1 MRADRYAYFDE
12 PFAAYAHRGGA
23 LYGPNRHRENTRH
36 AFAQAVDLGYRYL
49 ETDVHA
55 TADGVLVAFHD
66 SVLDRVT
73 DRSGAI
79 ASLPYA
85 EVARARTAGQDP
97 IPLMSE
103 LLAAFPDARF
113 NIDAKS
119 DGAVDRLAEAI
130 AEHDAYDRV
139 CVSSFSVARLHRLRR
154 RLGTRVASAASS
166 AGIAVNR
173 FLPWLTRALNTSA
186 PVLQMPISYTIRGRR
201 LQVLTPSLVRAVHR
215 AGKRVQIWTVD
226 EPDAMTRLIELG
238 VDGIFTDRI
247 DVLKGVLVRQ
257 GLWTEPPAPRRATS

>member
-1 MRADRYAYFDE
+1 MRADGYAYFDE

-23 LYGPNRHRENTRH
+23 LYEPNRHRENTRH

-85 EVARARTAGQDP
+85 EVSRARVAGQDP
-97 IPLMSE
+97 IPRLSE
-103 LLAAFPDARF
+103 LLTAFPDARF

-119 DGAVDRLAEAI
+119 DGAVDLLAKAI

-154 RLGTRVASAASS
+154 RLGPRVASAASS

-173 FLPWLTRALNTSA
+173 FLPWLTWALNSRA
-186 PVLQMPISYTIRGRR
+186 PVLQMPVSYPFLGRR

-226 EPDAMTRLIELG
+226 DSDTMTRLLGLG

-247 DVLKGVLVRQ
+247 DVLKDVLVRY
-257 GLWTEPPAPRRATS
+257 GRWTGPPGARKAGS

>member
-1 MRADRYAYFDE
+1 MRAERYAYFDE

-23 LYGPNRHRENTRH
+23 LYPPNRHRENTRH
-36 AFAQAVDLGYRYL
+36 AFQQAVDLGYRYL

-73 DRSGAI
+73 DGTGAI
-79 ASLPYA
+79 AELPYA
-85 EVARARTAGQDP
+85 KVAPARVGGQDP
-97 IPLMSE
+97 IPLLSE
-103 LLAAFPDARF
+103 LLTVFPDALF

-119 DGAVDRLAEAI
+119 DDAVDLLAAAI
-130 AEHDAYDRV
+130 AEHGAYDRV

-154 RLGTRVASAASS
+154 RVGSRVASAASS

-173 FLPWLTRALNTSA
+173 FVPWLTWALNSPA
-186 PVLQMPISYTIRGRR
+186 PVLQVPVSHPFRGRR
-201 LQVLTPSLVRAVHR
+201 IQVLTPRLVQAVHR

-226 EPDAMTRLIELG
+226 DSETMTRLIELG

-247 DVLKGVLVRQ
+247 DVLKDVLVRR
-257 GLWTEPPAPRRATS
+257 GLWTGPAGPKEDQA

>member
-23 LYGPNRHRENTRH
+23 LYPPNRHRENTRH
-36 AFAQAVDLGYRYL
+36 AFTQAVDLGYRYL

-73 DRSGAI
+73 DRTGAI
-79 ASLPYA
+79 AALPYA
-85 EVARARTAGQDP
+85 RVAEARIAGHDP
-97 IPLMSE
+97 IPLLSE
-103 LLAAFPDARF
+103 LLTAFPDARF

-119 DGAVDRLAEAI
+119 DDAVSLLARTI
-130 AEHDAYDRV
+130 ADHDAYDRV

-154 RLGTRVASAASS
+154 RLGPRVASAASS

-173 FLPWLTRALNTSA
+173 FLPWLTWALNSAA
-186 PVLQMPISYTIRGRR
+186 PVLQLPISHPFRGRR
-201 LQVLTPSLVRAVHR
+201 LRVLTPDLVRAVHR

-226 EPDAMTRLIELG
+226 DSATMTKLLELG

-247 DVLKGVLVRQ
+247 DILKDVLVRH
-257 GLWTEPPAPRRATS
+257 GRWTGAPGPRKAEP

>member
-1 MRADRYAYFDE
+1 MRAERYVYFDE

-23 LYGPNRHRENTRH
+23 HYPPNRHRENTRH
-36 AFAQAVDLGYRYL
+36 AFGQAVDLGYRYL

-73 DRSGAI
+73 DRAGAI

-85 EVARARTAGQDP
+85 EVARARIAGRDP
-97 IPLMSE
+97 IPLLSE
-103 LLAAFPDARF
+103 LLTAFPDARF

-119 DGAVDRLAEAI
+119 DGAVALMADTI
-130 AEHDAYDRV
+130 AEHDAYHRV

-154 RLGTRVASAASS
+154 RIGPRVASAASS

-173 FLPWLTRALNTSA
+173 FAPWLTWALNSPA
-186 PVLQMPISYTIRGRR
+186 PVLQLPISYPFRGRR
-201 LQVLTPSLVRAVHR
+201 LQVLTPNLVRAVHR

-226 EPDAMTRLIELG
+226 DSETMTRLLELG
-238 VDGIFTDRI
+238 VDGMFTDRI
-247 DVLKGVLVRQ
+247 DILKDVLVRH
-257 GLWTEPPAPRRATS
+257 GLWTGPPEARKA

>member
-1 MRADRYAYFDE
+1 MRAERYAYFDQ

-23 LYGPNRHRENTRH
+23 LYPPNRHRENTRH
-36 AFAQAVDLGYRYL
+36 AFGQAVALGYRYL

-73 DRSGAI
+73 DRTGTVA
-79 ASLPYA
+79 ALPYA
-85 EVARARTAGQDP
+85 QVARARIAGRDP
-97 IPLMSE
+97 IPLLSE
-103 LLAAFPDARF
+103 LLTAFPEARF

-119 DGAVDRLAEAI
+119 DGAVDRLADTI
-130 AEHDAYDRV
+130 AEHEAYERV

-154 RLGTRVASAASS
+154 RLGPRVASAASS

-173 FLPWLTRALNTSA
+173 FVPWLTWALNSPA
-186 PVLQMPISYTIRGRR
+186 PVLQLPVSYPFRGRR
-201 LQVLTPSLVRAVHR
+201 LSVLTPRLVRAVHR
-215 AGKRVQIWTVD
+215 AGKRVQVWTID
-226 EPDAMTRLIELG
+226 DPATMTRLLELG

-247 DVLKGVLVRQ
+247 DILKDVLVRHD
-257 GLWTEPPAPRRATS
+257 LWTGPPEPRKAES

>member
-1 MRADRYAYFDE
+1 MRAERYAYFDE

-23 LYGPNRHRENTRH
+23 LYEPNRHRENTRH

-73 DRSGAI
+73 DRRGAI
-79 ASLPYA
+79 AKLRYA
-85 EVARARTAGQDP
+85 DVARARIAGQDP
-97 IPLMSE
+97 IPLLSE
-103 LLAAFPDARF
+103 LLTAFPDARF

-119 DGAVDRLAEAI
+119 NGAVDLLAAAI
-130 AEHDAYDRV
+130 VEHDAYDRV
-139 CVSSFSVARLHRLRR
+139 CLSSFSVTRLHRLRR
-154 RLGTRVASAASS
+154 RLGDRVASAASS
-166 AGIAVNR
+166 AGVAVNR
-173 FLPWLTRALNTSA
+173 FVPWLTWALNSSA
-186 PVLQMPISYTIRGRR
+186 PVLQIPDSYPVRGRR

-226 EPDAMTRLIELG
+226 DAETMTRLIQLG

-247 DVLKGVLVRQ
+247 DVLKDVLVRH
-257 GLWTEPPAPRRATS
+257 GLWTGPSGTQQAEP

>member
-1 MRADRYAYFDE
+1 MTAERYAYFDE

-23 LYGPNRHRENTRH
+23 LYPPNRHRENTLH
-36 AFAQAVDLGYRYL
+36 AFQQAVGLGYRYL

-55 TADGVLVAFHD
+55 TVDGILVAFHD

-73 DRSGAI
+73 DRTGTVAR
-79 ASLPYA
+79 LPYA
-85 EVARARTAGQDP
+85 QVAQARIAAQDP
-97 IPLMSE
+97 IPLLSE
-103 LLAAFPDARF
+103 LLTAFPDARF

-119 DGAVDRLAEAI
+119 DGAVDLLAATI

-154 RLGTRVASAASS
+154 RLGARVASSASA

-173 FLPWLTRALNTSA
+173 FVPWLTWALNSPA
-186 PVLQMPISYTIRGRR
+186 PVLQMPLSYPFRGGR
-201 LQVLTPSLVRAVHR
+201 LRVLTPNLVRTVHR

-226 EPDAMTRLIELG
+226 DAETMTRLIQLG

-247 DVLKGVLVRQ
+247 DILKDVLVRH
-257 GLWTEPPAPRRATS
+257 GLWTGPTGPREAES

>member
-1 MRADRYAYFDE
+1 MRAESYAYFDE

-23 LYGPNRHRENTRH
+23 LYPPNRHRENTRH

-55 TADGVLVAFHD
+55 TADGVLLAFHD

-73 DRSGAI
+73 DRTGAV
-79 ASLPYA
+79 AQLPYA
-85 EVARARTAGQDP
+85 EVARARIAGQDP
-97 IPLMSE
+97 IPLLSE
-103 LLAAFPDARF
+103 LLTAFPDARF

-119 DGAVDRLAEAI
+119 DGAVDLLADAI
-130 AEHDAYDRV
+130 AEHAAYDRV

-154 RLGTRVASAASS
+154 RVGPRVASAASA

-173 FLPWLTRALNTSA
+173 FAPWLTWALNSRA
-186 PVLQMPISYTIRGRR
+186 PVLQMPITFPYRGRR
-201 LQVLTPSLVRAVHR
+201 LQVLTPRLVRAVHR

-226 EPDAMTRLIELG
+226 DPEMMTTLLQLG

-247 DVLKGVLVRQ
+247 DILKDVLVRH
-257 GLWTEPPAPRRATS
+257 GLWTGPPERRRAGS